1 MPITMA
7 APMQAPRL
15 SHKIHIVGKTH
26 TQEGT
31 NSAHEAAVLRRKEG
45 KKEKKERKRK
55 VWGLKEGTFLL
66 IFFCFWQAELV
77 KLQPSSPPTDQPIMF
92 VCGAFAHG
100 KIAADYLDEE
110 IAISEYPLS
119 GSVVCGKLCCA
130 FEQLYGI
137 M

>member
-1 MPITMA
+1 VCVV
-7 APMQAPRL
+7 QLLHKL
-15 SHKIHIVGKTH
+15 SIRATNGPDKLLKVIKNPVTDHFPTGCRKI
-26 TQEGT
+26 
-31 NSAHEAAVLRRKEG
+31 
-45 KKEKKERKRK
+45 
-55 VWGLKEGTFLL
+55 GLTYKATK
-66 IFFCFWQAELV
+66 LV
-77 KLQPSSPPTDQPIMF
+77 NINEYVASLPTDQPIVF